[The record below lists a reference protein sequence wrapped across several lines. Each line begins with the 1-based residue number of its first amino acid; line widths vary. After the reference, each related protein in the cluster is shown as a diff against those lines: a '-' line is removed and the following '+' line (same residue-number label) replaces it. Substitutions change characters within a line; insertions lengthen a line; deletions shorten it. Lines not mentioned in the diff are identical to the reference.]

1 MLINSDELYKF
12 TSIVCLEIL
21 SPIESDI
28 SPPVTKRLWRFEDT
42 KSSKSGLEASSAAI
56 GAGMNAQ
63 STWVCWRAS
72 AKSLAEVRDEEGG

>member
-12 TSIVCLEIL
+12 TNIVYLEIL

-28 SPPVTKRLWRFEDT
+28 SPPMMKKRLWRFEDT

-56 GAGMNAQ
+56 GGGMNAQ
-63 STWVCWRAS
+63 STWVCWRG
-72 AKSLAEVRDEEGG
+72 EMRRVGR

>member
-28 SPPVTKRLWRFEDT
+28 SPPVMKREWTFDVTEF
-42 KSSKSGLEASSAAI
+42 SKSGLEASSAAI
-56 GAGMNAQ
+56 
-63 STWVCWRAS
+63 
-72 AKSLAEVRDEEGG
+72 